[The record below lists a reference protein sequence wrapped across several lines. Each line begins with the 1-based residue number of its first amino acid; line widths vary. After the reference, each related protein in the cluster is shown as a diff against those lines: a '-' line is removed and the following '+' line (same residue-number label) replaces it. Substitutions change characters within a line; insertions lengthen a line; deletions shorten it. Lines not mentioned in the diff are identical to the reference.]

1 MAGGRA
7 DSLDR
12 RAAILGG
19 LVLRNRVVG
28 MLRLVVPGLGI
39 AAFLLLGVQ
48 IFMGNLARQ
57 YGVAGVRIE
66 RGTVVVEAPQYAGT
80 GGNGTRY
87 LATAKEART
96 PLVGGNE
103 IDMSEATL
111 ELLGADGVTYFA
123 IARTAHMDT
132 RDETITAPG
141 PIDVT
146 GSDGLVGTMHD
157 VDVSVN
163 ADRLVSN
170 GPARFIMADGTII
183 EGADMVRVGDVWTF
197 SRATVTVPALPVA
210 EDDGT
215 AGDAAG
221 DTGEGTGGDS

>member
-7 DSLDR
+7 DSIDQ
-12 RAAILGG
+12 RADIIGSLIMRNRIVG
-19 LVLRNRVVG
+19 VLRII
-28 MLRLVVPGLGI
+28 VPGLGI
-39 AAFLLLGVQ
+39 AAFALLGVQ

-57 YGVAGVRIE
+57 YGVAGIRID

-103 IDMSEATL
+103 IDMSDATL

-123 IARTAHMDT
+123 VASTAHMDT
-132 RDETITAPG
+132 RNETISAPG
-141 PIDVT
+141 KIDVT
-146 GSDGLVGTMHD
+146 GSDGLVGTMTD

-170 GPARFIMADGTII
+170 GPAHFTMADGTII
-183 EGADMVRVGDVWTF
+183 DGAAMVRVGDVWTF
-197 SRATVTVPALPVA
+197 TRATVTVPALPAA

-215 AGDAAG
+215 SPAGDDLSG
-221 DTGEGTGGDS
+221 LIEELE